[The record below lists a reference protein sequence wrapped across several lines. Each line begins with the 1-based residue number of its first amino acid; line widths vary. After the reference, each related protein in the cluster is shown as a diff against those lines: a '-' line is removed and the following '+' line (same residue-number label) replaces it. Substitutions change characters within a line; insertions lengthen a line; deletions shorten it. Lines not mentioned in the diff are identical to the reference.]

1 MHFINVKINIIVSVS
16 ENWVIGK
23 NNKLLWNLNSD
34 LKRFKEL
41 TTGHPIIMGQRTFE
55 SLPKGALPNRTNIVL
70 TDDINFSAPNV
81 IIAYNIDDALSIAE
95 GYCGDSD
102 DVFIIGGG
110 MIYKQFLEMADFVYL
125 TTVHT
130 TLDGDTSFPELD
142 DNWKLV
148 SEEFKSKDDK
158 NDYDHTYKIYKHI
171 KYLYDDDEVY
181 QKMLDEELT
190 TKEKEERINEA
201 LPAGFVDWNNFS
213 LDELADYLE
222 KKWMFNSSGEA
233 LAIFKLVDF
242 YRKHKNIKNN
252 NN

>member
-16 ENWVIGK
+16 ENWIIGK

-81 IIAYNIDDALSIAE
+81 VIAYNINEALLLAE
-95 GYCGDSD
+95 SYCGNSN

-110 MIYKQFLEMADFVYL
+110 MIYEQFLDIADFVYL

-130 TLDGDTSFPELD
+130 TLEGDTTFPKLNV
-142 DNWKLV
+142 NWKLI
-148 SEEFKSKDDK
+148 SEEFKCKDDK
-158 NDYDHTYKIYKHI
+158 NDYDHTYKIYK
-171 KYLYDDDEVY
+171 YDNDIND
-181 QKMLDEELT
+181 ELT
-190 TKEKEERINEA
+190 TREKEEREM
-201 LPAGFVDWNNFS
+201 PCGFVDWNKFS

-222 KKWMFNSSGEA
+222 KKWMFNSSGDA
-233 LAIFKLVDF
+233 LAIWKLIDF
-242 YRKHKNIKNN
+242 YRKNKNK
-252 NN
+252 